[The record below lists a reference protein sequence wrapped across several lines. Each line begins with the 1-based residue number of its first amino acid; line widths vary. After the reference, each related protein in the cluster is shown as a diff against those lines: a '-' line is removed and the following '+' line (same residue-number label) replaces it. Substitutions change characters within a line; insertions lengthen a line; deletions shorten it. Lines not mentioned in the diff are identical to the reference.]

1 MGHVPLTVCSS
12 WKGFWRG
19 RGELGGGAKEKVN
32 FSHQS
37 PCDINDNSNLESI
50 TKINK
55 DIAGES
61 AADTSDGGTDTIKV
75 LIEETQSQLLN
86 EHLLVN

>member
-1 MGHVPLTVCSS
+1 M
-12 WKGFWRG
+12 
-19 RGELGGGAKEKVN
+19 N

-37 PCDINDNSNLESI
+37 PSDINDNSNLESI

-61 AADTSDGGTDTIKV
+61 AAGTSDGGTGY
-75 LIEETQSQLLN
+75 
-86 EHLLVN
+86 VN